1 MQAGFTEAPVAL
13 STPRS
18 PPSLADKYRC
28 SLWLPPRVPLRGPAA
43 PPGPSRAR
51 APGSSAGSRRA
62 LLAVFLPGSQSPE
75 LSACRRSPSAQDPVA
90 CLKGARVAYTGRQ
103 GDQRVRPPIA
113 PTQSTETV
121 RLRVDAAT
129 LRALFG
135 IVSAHLSAARR
146 PARLSSPG
154 RQCPGEERPKRT
166 PPPSSPAALGRT
178 GLGLGRGSAEGP
190 SVTPPLS
197 RWHWSNGLR
206 GKNRSPINM
215 PPVLLLEVVCILL
228 FAGAPPSLPLQ
239 EVHVGRETAGKI
251 SAASKL
257 TWCSAAVDILFLMD
271 GSHSIGKG
279 SFERAKHFAITVCDA
294 LDISPDR
301 VRVGAVQF
309 SSTPWLEFPL
319 DALSTQQE
327 VKTELKKMVFKGGRT
342 ETGLALKY
350 FLRKGFPGGRNAS
363 VPQVLIIVTDGRSQG
378 HVALPAKQLQE
389 RGVTVFA
396 VGVRFPS
403 WKKVFLTHP
412 ATCYRT
418 ICPGPCD
425 SQPCRNGGTCVPEGL
440 DRYHCLCPPAFRGE
454 ATCAPTLS
462 LECRIDVLFLLAS
475 SAGTTL
481 EGFLQAKAFV
491 KRFVQASLNEDA
503 RARVGVAR
511 YSQELEVA
519 VPVGEYQDVPH
530 LVRSLDAIPFSGGAT
545 LTGSALRQAA
555 ERGFGSARRTG
566 QDRPRRVVVLLT
578 ESRSEDEVAG
588 PARHARA
595 QELLLLGV
603 GSEAVR
609 AELEEI
615 TGSPEHVMVYA
626 DPQDLFDQIPELQGK
641 LCSRPRPGCQ
651 VQSLDL
657 VFMLDA
663 SASVGPENFAQ
674 MQSFVRSCT
683 LQFDVNPDV
692 TQISLVVYGRQVQT
706 VFGLDT
712 HVTRPAVLRATSQAP
727 YLGGAGSAGT
737 ALLHIY
743 DKVMTVQRG
752 ARPGV
757 PKAVVMLT
765 GGQGA
770 EDAAVPAQK
779 LRNNGVSVL
788 VVGVGP
794 VLRDTLRRL
803 AGPRDSLIHVAAY
816 SDLRFHQDTLIKW
829 LCGEAKRPINLCKP
843 SPCMNEGTCVLRNG
857 SYLCTC
863 RDGWEGPHCENRAMR
878 GDALQPRGSR
888 RRQPA
893 GQQRPGPT
901 QHPRRR
907 PGHVGR

>member
-1 MQAGFTEAPVAL
+1 M
-13 STPRS
+13 
-18 PPSLADKYRC
+18 
-28 SLWLPPRVPLRGPAA
+28 
-43 PPGPSRAR
+43 
-51 APGSSAGSRRA
+51 
-62 LLAVFLPGSQSPE
+62 
-75 LSACRRSPSAQDPVA
+75 
-90 CLKGARVAYTGRQ
+90 
-103 GDQRVRPPIA
+103 
-113 PTQSTETV
+113 
-121 RLRVDAAT
+121 
-129 LRALFG
+129 
-135 IVSAHLSAARR
+135 
-146 PARLSSPG
+146 
-154 RQCPGEERPKRT
+154 
-166 PPPSSPAALGRT
+166 
-178 GLGLGRGSAEGP
+178 AEGRHP
-190 SVTPPLS
+190 S
-197 RWHWSNGLR
+197 H
-206 GKNRSPINM
+206 INM
-215 PPVLLLEVVCILL
+215 PSVLLLEAVCIFL
-228 FAGAPPSLPLQ
+228 FAGAPPTFPLQ
-239 EVHVGRETAGKI
+239 EIQVGRETIGKI
-251 SAASKL
+251 SAASRL
-257 TWCSAAVDILFLMD
+257 TWCSAAVDILFLLD

-294 LDISPDR
+294 LDVSPDR

-319 DALSTQQE
+319 DAWSTQQE
-327 VKTELKKMVFKGGRT
+327 VKTELKRIVFRGGRT
-342 ETGLALKY
+342 ETDLALKY

-363 VPQVLIIVTDGRSQG
+363 VPQVLIIITDGRSQG

-389 RGVTVFA
+389 RGITVFA
-396 VGVRFPS
+396 VGVRFPRWEELHTLASEPREQHVLMAEQVEDATNGLFSTLGSSDICTFASPDCKVQPHPCERKTLETVRELVGNAMCWRGSRGTNGVLAAPCPFSS

-454 ATCAPTLS
+454 ANCAPTLS
-462 LECRIDVLFLLAS
+462 LQCRIDVLFLLAS
-475 SAGTTL
+475 SAGTTP

-491 KRFVQASLNEDA
+491 KRFVQASLNEDS

-545 LTGSALRQAA
+545 LTGRALRQVA

-595 QELLLLGV
+595 QELLLLGM

-651 VQSLDL
+651 AQSLDL
-657 VFMLDA
+657 VFVLDA

-692 TQISLVVYGRQVQT
+692 TQIGLVAYGSQVQT
-706 VFGLDT
+706 VFGLDS
-712 HVTRPAVLRATSQAP
+712 HVTRPAVLRAMSQAP
-727 YLGGAGSAGT
+727 YLGGVGSAGT

-757 PKAVVMLT
+757 PKAVVVLT
-765 GGQGA
+765 GGRGA

-788 VVGVGP
+788 VVGVGA
-794 VLRDTLRRL
+794 VLRDSLRRL

-816 SDLRFHQDTLIKW
+816 TDLRFHQDTLVKW

-893 GQQRPGPT
+893 AGHQPGPT
-901 QHPRRR
+901 QHLRRR
-907 PGHVGR
+907 PGHQGR